1 MSASTPADSI
11 PVWPDQMPDAALWRD
26 VGPELER
33 PRSPNSNSR
42 LIRNISQPTLTA
54 YVPDPATATG
64 AGVIVCPGGAFH
76 FLSIDKEGTEVA
88 RWLTARGVAALVL
101 KYRVVP
107 TPDDDDA
114 FLPIAANPTPYR
126 PQMDAVRPMVIA
138 DGAQA
143 MRTIRQQASRWGI
156 APDRLGM
163 LGFSAGAYVAVG
175 AATQGDEASRPNFVG
190 ALYGE
195 WWDRIVPADAP
206 PLFVAAARDDE
217 LIDNRA
223 NLSLYEAWSAAGRS

>member
-11 PVWPDQMPDAALWRD
+11 PVWPDQIPDAALWRD

-54 YVPDPATATG
+54 YVPDPANATG

-101 KYRVVP
+101 KYQSSPRQTTTTRSCRSP
-107 TPDDDDA
+107 
-114 FLPIAANPTPYR
+114 
-126 PQMDAVRPMVIA
+126 
-138 DGAQA
+138 
-143 MRTIRQQASRWGI
+143 RTQRHTVLRWM
-156 APDRLGM
+156 PCD
-163 LGFSAGAYVAVG
+163 
-175 AATQGDEASRPNFVG
+175 Q
-190 ALYGE
+190 
-195 WWDRIVPADAP
+195 W
-206 PLFVAAARDDE
+206 
-217 LIDNRA
+217 
-223 NLSLYEAWSAAGRS
+223 